1 MASLQARHVRGCQLG
16 RDWTTFADAEG
27 CGCEPGYYVVVREG
41 AKLNRERVGKNRK
54 QAERALAKRQ
64 VETDEG
70 SWTPH
75 QSVRFS
81 EWGDQWLAALNR
93 KQTTKDDYRTSIDY
107 AGEVFGSKV
116 VRRLTTTD
124 VARLLERLQAKG
136 ISDSTRAKHLRVIAA
151 CLRSAVLHGYA
162 AKNPATMI
170 PLSERPRGK
179 KREAAYFE
187 QAELPHLF
195 AEIDAGML
203 RVLLSFLLKTGCRSG
218 EALGLEW
225 GDVDLSSGAV
235 HIRRALAKGV
245 LTTPKSGERRVVDIP
260 PDLVKTLGEW
270 WGECGRPAD
279 DVIVFPGATAT
290 GHLDP
295 GAIRHELYRAMKAAG
310 IPREGPTGENRTVH
324 SLRHTF
330 ASRAL
335 QSGRPITWLSRHL
348 GHATLE
354 ITHSTYGH
362 WERAEQKKQAEKMEG
377 VFGV

>member
-1 MASLQARHVRGCQLG
+1 MASLQARHGRDCQLG
-16 RDWTTFADAEG
+16 RDWTTAKDAEG
-27 CGCEPGYYVVVREG
+27 CGCKPSYFVVVREG
-41 AKLNRERVGKNRK
+41 DKLHREKVGKNRR
-54 QAERALAKRQ
+54 QAEQALTKRQ
-64 VETDEG
+64 GETDDG
-70 SWTPH
+70 SWEPH
-75 QSVRFS
+75 KSIRFA
-81 EWGDQWLAALNR
+81 EWGERWLVALNR

-107 AGEVFGSKV
+107 ASEAFGSKV
-116 VRRLTTTD
+116 VRRLSTED
-124 VARLLERLQAKG
+124 VTRLLELLRAKG
-136 ISDSTRAKHLRVIAA
+136 ISDSTRAKHLRVLAA
-151 CLRSAVLHGYA
+151 CLSSATLHGYA
-162 AKNPATMI
+162 ATNPAKML
-170 PLSERPRGK
+170 PKNERPHAE

-187 QAELPHLF
+187 QAELPVLF
-195 AEIDAGML
+195 AAIEAGML
-203 RVLLSFLLKTGCRSG
+203 RVVMMVLLKTGIRSG

-235 HIRRALAKGV
+235 HIRRALAKGA

-270 WGECGRPAD
+270 WGECGKPGD
-279 DVIVFPGATAT
+279 DAIVFAGPTAS

-295 GAIRHELYRAMKAAG
+295 GAIRHELYRAMKTAG
-310 IPREGPTGENRTVH
+310 IPREGPTGEKRTVH

-335 QSGRPITWLSRHL
+335 QSGRPITWVSRHL

-362 WERAEQKKQAEKMEG
+362 WERAEQKRQAEQMEG

>member
-1 MASLQARHVRGCQLG
+1 MASLQARHGRDCQLG
-16 RDWTTFADAEG
+16 RDWTTFADAGG
-27 CGCEPGYYVVVREG
+27 CDCEPSYYIVVREG
-41 AKLNRERVGKNRK
+41 AKLHRERVGKNRK

-64 VETDEG
+64 VQTDEG
-70 SWTPH
+70 SWVAHKSIT
-75 QSVRFS
+75 FT
-81 EWGDQWLAALNR
+81 EWGERWLVSLNR
-93 KQTTKDDYRTSIDY
+93 KETTRDDYRTSIAY
-107 AGEVFGSKV
+107 AGEAFGAKV
-116 VRRLTTTD
+116 VRRLGTEDITH
-124 VARLLERLQAKG
+124 LLELLRKKG
-136 ISDSTRAKHLRVIAA
+136 ISDSTRAKHLRVLAA
-151 CLRSAVLHGYA
+151 CLSSATLHGYA
-162 AKNPATMI
+162 AKNPAKML
-170 PLSERPRGK
+170 PKNERPHAE

-187 QAELPHLF
+187 TAELPVLF
-195 AEIDAGML
+195 AAIEAGML
-203 RVLLSFLLKTGCRSG
+203 RVLMMVLLKTGIRSG

-235 HIRRALAKGV
+235 HIRRALAKGA

-260 PDLVKTLGEW
+260 PDLVQTLGEW

-310 IPREGPTGENRTVH
+310 IPREGSTGEKRTVH

-335 QSGRPITWLSRHL
+335 QSGRPITWVSRHL